1 MRKMKVAGLI
11 LACACAV
18 LSAAAPAQTRR
29 AAGWRR
35 IVPAQS
41 KRADVL
47 RRLGKPASGSTSYS
61 SYEFEDE
68 YARIFYADGKRCA
81 AGGGWNVPAGT
92 VLSIVV
98 TPRTELR
105 VSDLRLDLSKLEK
118 EAAGDTPSHANYE
131 DAAAGVTYEVFDKPG
146 ADYGRVLS
154 ITHSP
159 AARYKRLRC
168 PGAD

>member
-1 MRKMKVAGLI
+1 MRVAGLF

-18 LSAAAPAQTRR
+18 LSVAAPAQTRR

-98 TPRTELR
+98 TPRKELR
-105 VSDLRLDLSKLEK
+105 VSDLRLDLGKLEK
-118 EAAGDTPSHANYE
+118 EAAGDTPSHANYK
-131 DAAAGVTYEVFDKPG
+131 DASAGITYEVFDKPG

>member
-1 MRKMKVAGLI
+1 MI
-11 LACACAV
+11 LACVCAV
-18 LSAAAPAQTRR
+18 LSVAAQTQTRR

-41 KRADVL
+41 RRADVL
-47 RRLGKPASGSTSYS
+47 RRLGKPASGNASYS
-61 SYEFEDE
+61 SYEFEDDE

-105 VSDLRLDLSKLEK
+105 VADLGLDLGKLEK
-118 EAAGDTPSHANYE
+118 EAAGDTPSHANYK

-154 ITHSP
+154 ITHTP

-168 PGAD
+168 PGAN

>member
-1 MRKMKVAGLI
+1 MKVAGLL
-11 LACACAV
+11 LACACAA
-18 LSAAAPAQTRR
+18 LSVAAQAQTRR

-98 TPRTELR
+98 TPRKELR
-105 VSDLRLDLSKLEK
+105 VSDLRLDLGKLEK
-118 EAAGDTPSHANYE
+118 EAAGDTPSHANYK

>member
-1 MRKMKVAGLI
+1 MI
-11 LACACAV
+11 LACACAA
-18 LSAAAPAQTRR
+18 LSVAAQTRR

-35 IVPAQS
+35 IVPAQTR
-41 KRADVL
+41 RADVL
-47 RRLGKPASGSTSYS
+47 RRLGKPAAGNTSYS

-68 YARIFYADGKRCA
+68 HARIFYADGKRCA
-81 AGGGWNVPAGT
+81 AGGGWNLPAGT

-105 VSDLRLDLSKLEK
+105 AADLGLDLGKLEK
-118 EAAGDTPSHANYE
+118 EAAGDTPSHANYK

-154 ITHSP
+154 ITHTP

-168 PGAD
+168 PGADQ